1 MHDAPAFP
9 FLREI
14 LLFLVLA
21 GVLIPLLQRLRVN
34 QVVGF
39 LAAGVALG
47 PFGLGLWAGEHAWLA
62 TFTFPKLEGVVALA
76 ELGVLFLMFMIGL
89 ELSAERLWA
98 LRRWVFGAGGP
109 SAIRGRSRPCWA
121 RCSRCRRPRSRC
133 SCSPSGARSA
143 RRSARR
149 ASPC

>member
-98 LRRWVFGAGGP
+98 
-109 SAIRGRSRPCWA
+109 